1 MCKPEAPVYVAVY
14 VQRVAHRTRTRMR
27 RTMRTTISKL
37 IQQPDHRSVVMSAVF
52 ILTPTTIREP
62 TLVLLNHI
70 ADLLQAL
77 A

>member
-1 MCKPEAPVYVAVY
+1 
-14 VQRVAHRTRTRMR
+14 
-27 RTMRTTISKL
+27 MRTTISKL

>member
-1 MCKPEAPVYVAVY
+1 
-14 VQRVAHRTRTRMR
+14 
-27 RTMRTTISKL
+27 MRTTISKL
-37 IQQPDHRSVVMSAVF
+37 IQQPDHRSVAMSAVF
-52 ILTPTTIREP
+52 TLTPTTISEL

>member
-1 MCKPEAPVYVAVY
+1 MFA
-14 VQRVAHRTRTRMR
+14 RVAQRTRTRMR
-27 RTMRTTISKL
+27 RTIRTTISKL
-37 IQQPDHRSVVMSAVF
+37 MQQPDHRSVAVSAIF
-52 ILTPTTIREP
+52 ILPPTTVPEL